1 MKRIK
6 LFLIVFLLLV
16 VTGCGKTATIK
27 KINLDEYN
35 KLIDNKETFILEVMR
50 QSCSHCEILKPR
62 LEEVAKEYNINIK
75 SIDLDSIKNV
85 IELEE
90 FTEKTSDGTPTIIFY
105 EKGEEKSVAY
115 RIVGS
120 VTKQKLVEKFK
131 DMGYIK

>member
-1 MKRIK
+1 MKKIK
-6 LFLIVFLLLV
+6 VLIIILSIFFI
-16 VTGCGKTATIK
+16 TGCGNNSNVESIS
-27 KINLDEYN
+27 LSEYN
-35 KLIDNKETFILEVMR
+35 KMIKNKDTFILEVMR

-120 VTKQKLVEKFK
+120 VTKQKLIEKFK